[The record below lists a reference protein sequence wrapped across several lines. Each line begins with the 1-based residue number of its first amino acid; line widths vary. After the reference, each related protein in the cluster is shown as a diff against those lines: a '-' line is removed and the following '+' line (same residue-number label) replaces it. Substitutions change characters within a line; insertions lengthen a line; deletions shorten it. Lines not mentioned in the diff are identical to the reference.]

1 MDNSGTAGGEIW
13 SQWTR
18 EVRRGVLQ
26 LLVLTILRQKPSH
39 GFEIVREIR
48 KSSGGLI
55 DLPGGTIY
63 PLLNRL
69 EKNGLLRVVTW
80 EFESRKRKTY
90 ALTQMGQEVC
100 EQSLDYWRR
109 LIVLV
114 EILTGK
120 AKIE

>member
-1 MDNSGTAGGEIW
+1 MDNSDTASDEIW

-26 LLVLTILRQKPSH
+26 LLVLTIIRQKPSH
-39 GFEIVREIR
+39 GFEIVSRIR

-69 EKNGLLRVVTW
+69 EKNGLLKSITW
-80 EFESRKRKTY
+80 EYEGRKRKTY

-114 EILTGK
+114 EILTGRSEMK
-120 AKIE
+120 